1 MKPEIQISRF
11 FQGNSKCPGKFYQ
24 IPLEFEEKDLLEMGK
39 NIFGVSEQEGRSV
52 RNFLP

>member
-39 NIFGVSEQEGRSV
+39 KTSLVLVNRREDQ
-52 RNFLP
+52 